1 MKKLST
7 GLIALFIILN
17 LTGCGS
23 YRNGQLI
30 PSYKPTNLTTKAD
43 KGALIKVAQDF
54 TIYKVDDNR
63 IVSILNSLNP
73 FGKTI
78 YAINVD
84 EGKHTIWLDLYLKG
98 KGYENKSTSMHDVY
112 FKNNH
117 EYLIA
122 YAILNM
128 RVLYWIKDITD
139 DKVVYG
145 REIK

>member
-1 MKKLST
+1 
-7 GLIALFIILN
+7 LFIILN

-117 EYLIA
+117 EYLIG

>member
-23 YRNGQLI
+23 YKNGQLI
-30 PSYKPTNLTTKAD
+30 PSYKPTNLTTKVD
-43 KGALIKVAQDF
+43 KGALIKVAQRF
-54 TIYKVDDNR
+54 TIYKVDTTTLVNAF
-63 IVSILNSLNP
+63 SLMSS
-73 FGKTI
+73 FGKTV

-84 EGKHTIWLDLYLKG
+84 EGKHTIWLKLFLKS
-98 KGYENKSTSMHDVY
+98 KGYENTTTSMHNIY

-117 EYLIA
+117 EYLIN
-122 YAILNM
+122 YAITNM
-128 RVLYWIKDITD
+128 RISYWIKDITD
-139 DKVVYG
+139 DKVIYG